1 MSAPAATQ
9 DVVLH
14 PEAPRVQTEQFHF
27 ARRGEDG
34 REHVIRGDVYRGAN
48 ARTGVVF
55 CHGFKG
61 FGRWGFYPY
70 LAPHVAAAGFNVVT
84 FDFSGSGV
92 GGDRERYAQPE
103 AFAENTYSQ
112 EQADI
117 ASVVAEARRG
127 GWIAER
133 YGVFGHSRG
142 GGGAILH
149 AARSPG
155 VAALV
160 TWAAISRVLRWS
172 PDAAAKWRA
181 AGCTDVVNTRTGDVL
196 KLNSTL
202 LAECERLGES
212 TLNIRAAAG
221 RITCPWLIVHGSEDE
236 SVPADEAHE
245 LYAAAGGAESDDV
258 TLHMVAGGDHVF
270 GGSHPLG
277 EVPVMLRDV
286 VRRTADFFAR
296 HVR

>member
-1 MSAPAATQ
+1 VSVPTAAI
-9 DVVLH
+9 H
-14 PEAPRVQTEQFHF
+14 PEAPGAEIEEFQI
-27 ARRGEDG
+27 ARRDEAGSEL
-34 REHVIRGDVYRGAN
+34 VIRGDVYRTAGAQS
-48 ARTGVVF
+48 GVIF

-92 GGDRERYAQPE
+92 GEDRERYTQPE
-103 AFAENTYSQ
+103 AFATNTYSR

-117 ASVVAEARRG
+117 ASVVQEARSR

-149 AARSPG
+149 SADNPG

-160 TWAAISRVLRWS
+160 TWAAVSRVLRWS
-172 PDAAAKWRA
+172 PGAAEEWRTR
-181 AGCTDVVNTRTGDVL
+181 GYTEIVNARTGDVL
-196 KLNSTL
+196 RLNCTLLEECEL
-202 LAECERLGES
+202 LAET
-212 TLNIRAAAG
+212 TLNIRAAAAK
-221 RITCPWLIVHGSEDE
+221 ITAPWLIVHGSGDE
-236 SVPADEAHE
+236 TVPTDDSHA
-245 LYAAAGGAESDDV
+245 LYAAAGGAAADNV
-258 TLHMVAGGDHVF
+258 TLHVVQGGNHVF
-270 GGSHPLG
+270 GASHPLRA
-277 EVPVMLRDV
+277 VPEMLRDV
-286 VRRTADFFAR
+286 VRRTADFFAG